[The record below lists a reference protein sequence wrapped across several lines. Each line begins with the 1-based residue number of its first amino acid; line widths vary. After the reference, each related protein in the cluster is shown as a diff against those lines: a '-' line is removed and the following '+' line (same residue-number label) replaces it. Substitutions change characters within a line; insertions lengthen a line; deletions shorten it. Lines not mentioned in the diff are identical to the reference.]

1 MSRCLGFC
9 ECCCD
14 CCCDCCSIPTPCCS
28 CCPQMQLQE
37 PPSECNQP
45 DITTETTVT
54 APKKEEKIMVRTD
67 FCPLTCYETIITNEK
82 GIGIAKFKLKD
93 NLTRYR
99 F

>member
-1 MSRCLGFC
+1 MPQQQQQQQPQIMPPF
-9 ECCCD
+9 ECM
-14 CCCDCCSIPTPCCS
+14 PET
-28 CCPQMQLQE
+28 
-37 PPSECNQP
+37 
-45 DITTETTVT
+45 TTETTISKE

-99 F
+99 LII